1 MNTPLYSNKRD
12 GFIIVV
18 SLTLML
24 VMMTMGIGL
33 YYSTKQSSEMV
44 GKSITKSDS
53 FYSAESCIAEARMWL
68 KNESASGAPCK
79 NTATGSLCHS
89 VSSARMSKWQLNSE
103 NQILKNRAQNQK
115 YECTI
120 ALLGQVAYEGG
131 EGVGFDVGEGSGYGA
146 AATNTKYMYRI
157 RSQGSLNS
165 ASGVDSFLSQ
175 VEVIDSMIF

>member
-1 MNTPLYSNKRD
+1 
-12 GFIIVV
+12 
-18 SLTLML
+18 
-24 VMMTMGIGL
+24 
-33 YYSTKQSSEMV
+33 
-44 GKSITKSDS
+44 
-53 FYSAESCIAEARMWL
+53 
-68 KNESASGAPCK
+68 
-79 NTATGSLCHS
+79 
-89 VSSARMSKWQLNSE
+89 MSKWQLNSE

-146 AATNTKYMYRI
+146 AATNTKYKYRI

-165 ASGVDSFLSQ
+165 ASGADSFVSQ

>member
-1 MNTPLYSNKRD
+1 MNTLKYSSNRD
-12 GFIIVV
+12 GFIIVI

-24 VMMTMGIGL
+24 VMMTMGVGL

-53 FYSAESCIAEARMWL
+53 FYSAETCIAEARMWL
-68 KNESASGAPCK
+68 RTQSASGAPCK
-79 NTATGSLCHS
+79 NTANGSLCHT
-89 VSSARMSKWQLNSE
+89 VSSKRMSKWDLQRDS
-103 NQILKNRAQNQK
+103 QIFKNRAQNQK

-120 ALLGQVAYEGG
+120 ALLGRVAYEGG

-146 AATNTKYMYRI
+146 ATTNTKYMYRI
-157 RSQGSLNS
+157 RSLGSLHS
-165 ASGVDSFLSQ
+165 SSGMDSFISQ